1 MSDCALE
8 LPFGGES
15 DDERPTDGWAA
26 AEVGHFLAS
35 ATWAPAAKHDTG
47 GGDDNEGGNSSAPS
61 AMLHV
66 ETLVSSAA
74 VRLQPEGFNL
84 MEAVHIRT
92 ACVMPLVAGNMGCQF
107 CMYRDGSPRGGGG
120 GGTSFEGSRR
130 DELVEKLREKRSSRD
145 GDPAVLLPARPALR
159 HEDGVAGGGGSGS
172 VAERAQLLVT
182 VSPVR
187 FNVAE
192 PHILDLTCFALDAA
206 TRLADVSELLFAPA
220 DSTTTVPT
228 RNGGGNMVLAVAKE
242 PEVGARGGAQ
252 TGEVPRPELP
262 AEHLGSALEAAAS
275 ASSAASATSAASA
288 PSRAVGAST
297 DAGDGNVTRRR
308 AGWREPSSF
317 SAAASSERA
326 PEGSAVVGRADESVL
341 PPERVVGYNSQPPQ
355 HYETG
360 PAPSRNR
367 DTSLFQA
374 SVEGQEVDDVLG
386 EQELLVAQASGGQG
400 GQQEVDPETAAARV
414 SVPVPPAFLGTLV
427 IDAVSVILLKAD
439 RSASADSSDRGGGG
453 DTVTGNARLV
463 GARLGERSAS
473 ARGGSP
479 LAAHS
484 QRPSTFTRS
493 QSCEPDTSVVATRC
507 RYSPL
512 ILVEVRGVG
521 VGIDLARTPPPPPA
535 TGSPEQPS
543 LVAVSPVTVEEDS
556 GGTNC
561 QHRVEL
567 VIKGV
572 ALTDVSDRGQGS
584 LVRLLSGAAA
594 AAAGEESTVD
604 GGRGCDDDG
613 ERVLPAGWWRRG
625 GNEDDPP
632 TRRCDEQVAVRARID
647 PVSRTASVN
656 ASVAS
661 GYLMLLPAPI
671 LDVLSVGASLTRGV
685 ARHARFRDA
694 ERGRSGGEERAG
706 DGLRT
711 ERRTA
716 ECRPEQ
722 ETVSVSARATP
733 STPSAADAYRS
744 EPRMVRSDNN
754 VGGVGLAGGRDNK
767 PATTIPPALSLPW
780 EVLAGRS
787 DAAAERSNDGGFR
800 DDLNAESRR
809 GSWRQAVRAL
819 GGAALSD
826 FLWLE
831 RVDVA
836 LSASDL
842 QLWLPDVGET
852 AANVDASY
860 ATTHHCG
867 TLPPLGS
874 CTGDEPVVQGFSE
887 AIVAACDCHLA
898 VSIAVSLLGADDAGD
913 SNPVPAAGVATV
925 REAGPSIVEGE
936 FSAAG
941 ETNEGRGDRGAT
953 TAESMAGD
961 GRQINVT
968 TAASTATA
976 TAADPSYELCVIHV
990 GVHALEVFVA
1000 RPSMADFGAPTAEV
1014 PVVVLSPAMT
1024 ATMDGEDAED
1034 RSPEPVAAHSPS
1046 VSPSMEAS
1054 LRGRVAETA
1063 EGHPSAA
1070 SRGGGLAST
1079 GLGGRSSDGP
1089 APLPVSL
1096 EDNAGGAEAEAPG
1109 QAGDGLGR
1117 VDGDVVGS
1125 GGRRGSRNTEAVILP
1140 FSADLKH
1147 VLRVHPSSWSPSMPV
1162 PPLSSEVNVSVTPI
1176 RVVWFLDFPLAGRV
1190 MANSLALLAGEEA
1203 IPGPAAE
1210 EQKARDRGGQPWGE
1224 EVAGEEGRD
1233 DGVRRGEGASAE
1245 ATGGSAAE
1253 ARAAGVSVVPRVA
1266 VASGEGWT
1274 GAAVGDGAM
1283 GATEAAP
1290 RVQAV
1295 WEELAAMWACRVGLE
1310 AAECRLTV
1318 VNNYYRQSM
1327 PSFKVN
1333 VRGRHFVFC
1342 PVPRA
1347 CSFCTSFAN
1356 VFFFFLFAGMY
1367 CSRWYSCSLVFA
1379 CDVVQKKGFPFGRL
1393 FFTFE
1398 TPR

>member
-1 MSDCALE
+1 MSLFKLVSPTGQTKVGLEVSDCALE
-8 LPFGGES
+8 LPFDAEG
-15 DDERPTDGWAA
+15 DDDRLTDGWAA

-35 ATWAPAAKHDTG
+35 ATWTPAAKLDTA

-74 VRLQPEGFNL
+74 VRVQPEGFTL
-84 MEAVHIRT
+84 MEAVHVRT
-92 ACVMPLVAGNMGCQF
+92 ACVMPLVAGNIGGQF
-107 CMYRDGSPRGGGG
+107 FMYRDGSPRGCCGSGGG
-120 GGTSFEGSRR
+120 GASFEGNRR
-130 DELVEKLREKRSSRD
+130 DELVVKLREKRSSRD

-159 HEDGVAGGGGSGS
+159 HEDGVAGGGGSGG
-172 VAERAQLLVT
+172 VAERAQLFVT

-187 FNVAE
+187 FNVSE
-192 PHILDLTCFALDAA
+192 PHILDLTCFALDAS
-206 TRLADVSELLFAPA
+206 TRLADVSELLFAPP

-228 RNGGGNMVLAVAKE
+228 RSGGGNTVLAVAKE
-242 PEVGARGGAQ
+242 PGVGARGDAQ

-262 AEHLGSALEAAAS
+262 TEPSGSAVEAEA
-275 ASSAASATSAASA
+275 SAASA
-288 PSRAVGAST
+288 PSRAVGASP
-297 DAGDGNVTRRR
+297 DAGDGNITRRR
-308 AGWREPSSF
+308 VGWREPSSF
-317 SAAASSERA
+317 SAAASSEQE
-326 PEGSAVVGRADESVL
+326 PEGSAVVGRAYESVL
-341 PPERVVGYNSQPPQ
+341 PPERVVACDSQPPQ
-355 HYETG
+355 HCDTG
-360 PAPSRNR
+360 STPSRSR
-367 DTSLFQA
+367 DTSVFQA
-374 SVEGQEVDDVLG
+374 PVEGQEVDGVLG
-386 EQELLVAQASGGQG
+386 EQESLVAQVPGGQR
-400 GQQEVDPETAAARV
+400 GQQEVNPETAAARL
-414 SVPVPPAFLGTLV
+414 SVPVPPAFLGTLA
-427 IDAVSVILLKAD
+427 IDAVSVKLLRAD

-453 DTVTGNARLV
+453 HTVTGNARLV
-463 GARLGERSAS
+463 GARLGESPAS

-479 LAAHS
+479 LAAHP
-484 QRPSTFTRS
+484 QRLSTFTRS
-493 QSCEPDTSVVATRC
+493 QSCEPDTRVVATRC
-507 RYSPL
+507 CYSPL
-512 ILVEVRGVG
+512 IFGEVRGVG

-543 LVAVSPVTVEEDS
+543 LVAVFPVAVEEHS

-572 ALTDVSDRGQGS
+572 TLTDVSDRGQGS

-604 GGRGCDDDG
+604 GGRGCDDDD
-613 ERVLPAGWWRRG
+613 ERVLPAGWWRQG

-632 TRRCDEQVAVRARID
+632 TRRYDEQVAIRARMD

-671 LDVLSVGASLTRGV
+671 LDVFSVGAGLTRGF

-716 ECRPEQ
+716 ERRPEQ
-722 ETVSVSARATP
+722 GTVDVATRATP
-733 STPSAADAYRS
+733 STPPAADAYRL
-744 EPRMVRSDNN
+744 EPWMVRSDRNI
-754 VGGVGLAGGRDNK
+754 GGVGLAAGRGNK
-767 PATTIPPALSLPW
+767 PETTIPPALSLPW

-787 DAAAERSNDGGFR
+787 DAAAERSDDGGSRDDGGGSR
-800 DDLNAESRR
+800 DDLNAEIRR
-809 GSWRQAVRAL
+809 RSWRKAVRAM

-831 RVDVA
+831 RIDVA

-842 QLWLPDVGET
+842 QLWLPDVGGT
-852 AANVDASY
+852 AANVDAPY
-860 ATTHHCG
+860 ATTRHRG
-867 TLPPLGS
+867 TLPPSGS
-874 CTGDEPVVQGFSE
+874 RTGDKAVVQGFSE

-898 VSIAVSLLGADDAGD
+898 VSIALSLLGADDAGD
-913 SNPVPAAGVATV
+913 SNPTPAAAGVATV
-925 REAGPSIVEGE
+925 REAGPSIIEGG
-936 FSAAG
+936 FSAAE
-941 ETNEGRGDRGAT
+941 ETKEDRGDRGAT
-953 TAESMAGD
+953 TAESMAGG
-961 GRQINVT
+961 GRQINAT

-976 TAADPSYELCVIHV
+976 AAADPSYELCVIHV

-1000 RPSMADFGAPTAEV
+1000 RPSMADFGAPTVEV

-1034 RSPEPVAAHSPS
+1034 RSPEPVVAHSPR
-1046 VSPSMEAS
+1046 VSPPVEAS

-1063 EGHPSAA
+1063 EGHSSAA
-1070 SRGGGLAST
+1070 SRGGGLASA
-1079 GLGGRSSDGP
+1079 GLGGRSSDDP
-1089 APLPVSL
+1089 APLQVSL
-1096 EDNAGGAEAEAPG
+1096 GGNAGGVEAEAPG
-1109 QAGDGLGR
+1109 QAGDDLGY
-1117 VDGDVVGS
+1117 VGGDVVGR
-1125 GGRRGSRNTEAVILP
+1125 GGRRVSRKTEAVILP

-1147 VLRVHPSSWSPSMPV
+1147 VLRVRPSSWSPSVPV
-1162 PPLSSEVNVSVTPI
+1162 PPLSSEVIVSVTPI
-1176 RVVWFLDFPLAGRV
+1176 QAVWFLDFPLAGRV
-1190 MANSLALLAGEEA
+1190 MANSLAWLAGEEA
-1203 IPGPAAE
+1203 MPGPAAE
-1210 EQKARDRGGQPWGE
+1210 EQAGRDRGGQPWGE
-1224 EVAGEEGRD
+1224 GVTGEEGRD

-1245 ATGGSAAE
+1245 ASV
-1253 ARAAGVSVVPRVA
+1253 AGVSVVPREA
-1266 VASGEGWT
+1266 VESGEGGT

-1283 GATEAAP
+1283 GAAEAAP

-1295 WEELAAMWACRVGLE
+1295 WEELAEMWACRVGLE

-1318 VNNYYRQSM
+1318 VNNYYRQSR

-1347 CSFCTSFAN
+1347 CSFCTVFAK
-1356 VFFFFLFAGMY
+1356 VLFFSFFFGHVL
-1367 CSRWYSCSLVFA
+1367 
-1379 CDVVQKKGFPFGRL
+1379 
-1393 FFTFE
+1393 
-1398 TPR
+1398 